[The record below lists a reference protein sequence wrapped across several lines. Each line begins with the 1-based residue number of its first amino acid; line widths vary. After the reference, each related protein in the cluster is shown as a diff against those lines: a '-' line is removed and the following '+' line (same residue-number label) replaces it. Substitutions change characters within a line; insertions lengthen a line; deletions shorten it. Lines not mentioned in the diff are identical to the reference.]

1 MNNKTF
7 MIFGNGINYSLKN
20 YIGWNIHTGEFLK
33 WKFVKYKIDKNFP
46 YLKRELDNVN
56 NIEDDFKKIENILL
70 NAYKN
75 IKDFEEKKDTIDKK
89 KNEILEIIR
98 EIPEVEE
105 NIKIIQGSSKVS
117 EDEKKRLLKFYEE
130 KLQMSKYDNMLEK
143 INEFLC
149 NISGRLNYFNR
160 VIQDV
165 EHYIVMAFCNYQ
177 KYVEN
182 IRNSLTEWEWIK
194 YFQKNRNSIKV
205 IVSLNYDLLIETIL
219 DDLNIKYYQVG
230 VQENNGGIAIFK
242 PHGSINYI
250 EQGIVVEGKSA
261 LTYPLSNCIRRNN
274 TNIKIIPDNDL
285 LMPREEVDIV
295 SPTQYSDIRVF
306 DWVKYG
312 YKYLEEIKGDID
324 TVVISGVSYWECD
337 REEINEMIANINPES
352 TIININPDTTSQE
365 IKLLDKVLFNSV
377 KHNNF
382 KHICNLEEL

>member
-33 WKFVKYKIDKNFP
+33 WDFVKYKIDENFP

-56 NIEDDFKKIENILL
+56 NIEDDFKKIENILI

-75 IKDFEEKKDTIDKK
+75 IKIIQESSEVSQDKK
-89 KNEILEIIR
+89 KR
-98 EIPEVEE
+98 
-105 NIKIIQGSSKVS
+105 
-117 EDEKKRLLKFYEE
+117 F
-130 KLQMSKYDNMLEK
+130 
-143 INEFLC
+143 FH
-149 NISGRLNYFNR
+149 FNR

-177 KYVEN
+177 KSVED
-182 IRNSLTEWEWIK
+182 IRNSLREWEWVK
-194 YFQKNRNSIKV
+194 YFQKNRDSIKV
-205 IVSLNYDLLIETIL
+205 IVSLNYDLVIETIL

-230 VQENNGGIAIFK
+230 VEENNGGIAIFK

-250 EQGIVVEGKSA
+250 EQGIVVEGKSS
-261 LTYPLSNCIRRNN
+261 LTYPLSNCIRRND

-295 SPTQYSDIRVF
+295 SPTQYSDIREF

-352 TIININPDTTSQE
+352 TIININPDKTSQE